1 MKELKVLLGVILS
14 LLIYCALIYF
24 AFAFVKADFNPF
36 NWEEFTRFL
45 MILFIVAMFPLIYS
59 IIIATNKTN
68 KDL

>member
-1 MKELKVLLGVILS
+1 MKELKVLLSVILA

-45 MILFIVAMFPLIYS
+45 MILFIVAMFPLIHS
-59 IIIATNKTN
+59 IIIATDKTN